1 MRKSLVSRGL
11 KRWVHCRSKGLR
23 GKNFQVGNTAAVA
36 GNGLRPVT
44 SLVSDCASRS
54 LQHDIDT
61 QNLPDYRFQQ
71 AKYHALQ
78 ELLGKFHGYPATGRT
93 PGDAAFLT
101 ELQVSRIHRNC
112 VLLIFPVCFL
122 SGASC
127 GGQSA

>member
-1 MRKSLVSRGL
+1 MKF
-11 KRWVHCRSKGLR
+11 C
-23 GKNFQVGNTAAVA
+23 QVGNSAAVA
-36 GNGLRPVT
+36 GNGVRPVT
-44 SLVSDCASRS
+44 SLASDCASHS

-101 ELQVSRIHRNC
+101 ELQVSRLDSSC
-112 VLLIFPVCFL
+112 ALLMLF
-122 SGASC
+122 
-127 GGQSA
+127 SAFSFRSKLW